1 MSIIT
6 AYVKQFIML
15 LQKHNWEETDNVEK
29 MWMSR
34 IQAKQKRDN
43 LISFAAVRKFIE
55 PQNTRRWDDQSP

>member
-15 LQKHNWEETDNVEK
+15 LQKHKWEGTDNVEK
-29 MWMSR
+29 MWMSC

-55 PQNTRRWDDQSP
+55 PQNTRKWDDQSP

>member
-1 MSIIT
+1 
-6 AYVKQFIML
+6 ML